1 MFFLAFR
8 HLFSRPHQT
17 ILTFLGIM
25 LGAAGYVI
33 FAGIQLGQQEFII
46 DRLINTDSQIRISPR
61 FDYINEDTFKDVF
74 FKGKAVNWIIPPS
87 GLLSYQYLTNVQGW
101 FEKLDND
108 PEVLYY
114 SPQLKQ
120 NVIYSNQGFSIP
132 GSLIGI
138 DTIRQALV
146 TNIENDIVIGS
157 LKSIGQGN
165 SLIMIGQ
172 DLMQMLG
179 SRLNGSINV
188 VTSDG
193 TVTPLKIVGYFKTG
207 SRGLDSRTAYAS
219 ITTVQQATKSAGQ
232 ISDIIIKLK
241 DVDKA
246 AQKATEWT
254 KYSPDQVQSWDQAN
268 VNFLEMIRMQKI
280 VRLTMMFVIV
290 LIVAFGI
297 YNILNMVVNQKKKE
311 IAILRSMG
319 YNQKDTITLFLIQGI
334 VLGLAGSLLGLLLG
348 YVACTYLETIKIGTA
363 RGRGV
368 MGRGHILISWDIV
381 NYILAFVF
389 TFCASVF
396 ASFIPA
402 RAAGR
407 LSPIDIIR
415 GSG

>member
-8 HLFSRPHQT
+8 HLLSRPHQT

-25 LGAAGYVI
+25 LGAAGYVV

-61 FDYINEDTFKDVF
+61 FDYITEETFKDVF
-74 FKGKAVNWIIPPS
+74 FTGKAVNWIIPPS
-87 GLLSYQYLTNVQGW
+87 GLLSYQYLTNVPGW
-101 FEKLDND
+101 FEKLDAD

-132 GSLIGI
+132 GTLIGI
-138 DTIRQALV
+138 DTVRQPLV
-146 TNIENDIVIGS
+146 TNIEDDIVMGS

-165 SLIMIGQ
+165 SLILIGQ

-193 TVTPLKIVGYFKTG
+193 TITPLKIVGYFKTG
-207 SRGLDSRTAYAS
+207 ARGLDSRTAYAS
-219 ITTVQQATKSAGQ
+219 VMTVQQATKSAGQ
-232 ISDIIIKLK
+232 ISDIVIKLK
-241 DVDKA
+241 DVDRA

-254 KYSPDQVQSWDQAN
+254 KYSPDQVQSWDQSN
-268 VNFLEMIRMQKI
+268 VNFLEMIRMQNI
-280 VRLTMMFVIV
+280 VRQTTTFTII

-319 YNQKDTITLFLIQGI
+319 YNQKDTIILFLIQGI
-334 VLGLAGSLLGLLLG
+334 VLGLTGALLGILLG
-348 YVACTYLETIKIGTA
+348 YAACSYLETIKIGTA

-368 MGRGHILISWDIV
+368 MGRGHILISWNISI
-381 NYILAFVF
+381 YLLAFILAFG
-389 TFCASVF
+389 ASVI

-402 RAAGR
+402 RTAGR